1 MSRSKPVVVNLLGEP
16 GCGKSTAA
24 TYIFSMLKMLGI
36 NCEYVSEFV
45 KDKVYEENETV
56 PKYQEY
62 VFGKQSFRLDRVKD
76 KVDVIITDSPLILSA
91 LYNTD
96 EVLGEDFNNVVV
108 RKFNSFDNY
117 NILLTRHHEYVED
130 GRFHNEKQAID
141 LRTNL
146 INMLEKYNIEYE
158 VRDSDMEEYN
168 KLIYDIIIY
177 LKTEEF

>member
-1 MSRSKPVVVNLLGEP
+1 MSQSKPVVVNLLGEP

-96 EVLGEDFNNVVV
+96 EVLGEDFNKVVV
-108 RKFNSFDNY
+108 RKFNSFNNY

-130 GRFHNEKQAID
+130 GRFQNEKQAID
-141 LRTNL
+141 LRANL
-146 INMLEKYNIEYE
+146 INMLNEYNIDYL
-158 VRDSDMEEYN
+158 VKDSNVDEYN
-168 KLIYDIIIY
+168 KLIYDIIVT
-177 LKTEEF
+177 LKTLK

>member
-1 MSRSKPVVVNLLGEP
+1 MLQSKPVVVNLLGEP

-96 EVLGEDFNNVVV
+96 EVLGEDFNKVVV

-130 GRFHNEKQAID
+130 GRFQNERQAID
-141 LRTNL
+141 LRANL
-146 INMLEKYNIEYE
+146 INMLNEYNIDYL
-158 VRDSDMEEYN
+158 VRDSNVDEYN
-168 KLIYDIIIY
+168 KLIYDIIVT
-177 LKTEEF
+177 LKTLK

>member
-1 MSRSKPVVVNLLGEP
+1 MSQSKPVVVNLLGEP

-96 EVLGEDFNNVVV
+96 EVLGEDFNKVVV
-108 RKFNSFDNY
+108 RKFNSFNNY

-130 GRFHNEKQAID
+130 GRFQNETQAID

-146 INMLEKYNIEYE
+146 INMLQEYNIKYE
-158 VRDSDMEEYN
+158 VRNSDIEEYN
-168 KLIYDIIIY
+168 KLIHDIIIY

>member
-1 MSRSKPVVVNLLGEP
+1 MSQSKPVVVNLLGEP

-36 NCEYVSEFV
+36 NCEYVSEFM
-45 KDKVYEENETV
+45 KDKVYEENNIV

-62 VFGKQSFRLDRVKD
+62 VFGKQSFKLDRVKD

-96 EVLGEDFNNVVV
+96 EVLGEDFNKVVFK
-108 RKFNSFDNY
+108 KFNSFNNY

-130 GRFHNEKQAID
+130 GRFQNEKQAND
-141 LRTNL
+141 LRINL
-146 INMLEKYNIEYE
+146 VNMLKKYNIDYV
-158 VRDSDMEEYN
+158 VRDSNLDEYN
-168 KLIYDIIIY
+168 ELIKDIIFY